1 MKAIVVTDHAA
12 GTAGMRLV
20 ERPEP
25 RAAIN
30 DVVVQVHAS

>member
-1 MKAIVVTDHAA
+1 MRAIVVTDQAM

-25 RAAIN
+25 PAR
-30 DVVVQVHAS
+30 SGRW